1 MTNFAYVASFFVL
14 SIMGLANASYL
25 TWKHYQKKPLVCPLN
40 HKCGVVTESRWS
52 HIFGVRNEIIGVFF
66 FGSLIL
72 GLMGVLFFPAY
83 TGVLLLLIR
92 ISCGL
97 SLVFS
102 FFLVF
107 VQFKI
112 IKDYCFYCLI
122 STLIV
127 LLLFINSWGF

>member
-1 MTNFAYVASFFVL
+1 MVTVAYIASFFVL
-14 SIMGLANASYL
+14 CIMGLANASYL
-25 TWKHYQKKPLVCPLN
+25 MWKHYQKKPLVCPLN

-52 HIFGVRNEIIGVFF
+52 HIFGVRNEIIGVVF

-72 GLMGVLFFPAY
+72 GLMGVLLLPTYA
-83 TGVLLLLIR
+83 GVLVLLIR

-102 FFLVF
+102 SFLVF

-127 LLLFINSWGF
+127 LLLVVNSFGL